1 MKLESLLQYLA
12 EYLDVDGFPD
22 HASAHNGLQVAGPTE
37 VGRLAVAVDASEAVI
52 LEAVE
57 KGADLLLVHHG
68 LFWDGGTRVVGPR
81 YRKLQALIQGGTGLY
96 GCHLPLDTHVDV
108 GNCAVLCKELGWE
121 TGGRFGTHKG
131 REFGW
136 WCHVDLEREA
146 LVAHVES
153 VVGGPVR
160 LIPGGPPHVYR
171 VGVVTGAAAGLIS
184 DAAELGLDAL
194 LTGEGS
200 HHTFNDAMEFGVNA
214 LYAGHYA
221 TETWGVK
228 ALAAHL
234 EERFGI
240 PWEFIDA
247 PTGL

>member
-1 MKLESLLQYLA
+1 MKLESLLQYLDD
-12 EYLDVDGFPD
+12 YLEIEGFPD
-22 HASAHNGLQVAGPTE
+22 HESAHNGLQVAGPAD

-52 LEAVE
+52 LEAVSR
-57 KGADLLLVHHG
+57 GADLLLVHHG
-68 LFWDGGTRVVGPR
+68 LFWDGRTRVTGPR
-81 YRKLQALIQGGTGLY
+81 FRKLRALIEGGTALF
-96 GCHLPLDTHVDV
+96 GCHLPLDAHAEV

-121 TGGRFGTHKG
+121 PAGRFGSHQG

-136 WCHVDLEREA
+136 WCDVDIDRGA
-146 LVAHVES
+146 LVELVKHIS
-153 VVGGPVR
+153 RGPVR
-160 LIPGGPPHVYR
+160 LIPGGPEHVYR
-171 VGVVTGAAAGLIS
+171 IGVVTGAAASLIP
-184 DAAELGLDAL
+184 AATEFGLDTL

-228 ALAAHL
+228 ALGAHI

>member
-1 MKLESLLQYLA
+1 MKLESLLQYLGK
-12 EYLDVDGFPD
+12 YLEVEDFPD
-22 HASAHNGLQVAGPTE
+22 HESAHNGLQVEGPSE
-37 VGRLAVAVDASEAVI
+37 VERLAVAVDASEAVI

-57 KGADLLLVHHG
+57 MGADLLIVHHG
-68 LFWDGGTRVVGPR
+68 LFWDGRTRVTGPR
-81 YRKLQALIQGGTGLY
+81 FRKLRSLIQGSTALY
-96 GCHLPLDTHVDV
+96 GCHLPLDAHVEV
-108 GNCAVLCKELGWE
+108 GNCAVLCRELGWE
-121 TGGRFGTHKG
+121 PAGRFGGHQG

-136 WCHVDLEREA
+136 WCEVDVERGA
-146 LVAHVES
+146 LVKHVEE

-160 LIPGGPPHVYR
+160 LIPGGPEHVYR
-171 VGVVTGAAAGLIS
+171 VGVVTGAAASLIP
-184 DAAELGLDAL
+184 DAAEFGLDAL

-200 HHTFNDAMEFGVNA
+200 HHTFNDAMEHGMNA

-228 ALAAHL
+228 ALGAHI

-240 PWEFIDA
+240 AWEFIDA